1 VTPRGKEL
9 AGPVIHRWLKKP
21 IPAWWAMP
29 VILLVAFIYV
39 LNAWTPS
46 HYQQAAQI
54 LGLTD
59 VRPVFGKSRPV
70 RSDEWSVA
78 TPYFQIAVASDL
90 GPIDRISPYHEPL
103 KTYFALPSRDWSM
116 AFKPD
121 LWGFLVL
128 DPAHAYSLH
137 FALLALASL
146 FGAILLLRQ
155 LGCGAG
161 VALAVSAMLFLS
173 QFVQVWWT
181 SSAPALGL
189 SLWPAVAYL
198 WPVRWWW
205 RLPALTC
212 VVAVWL
218 IGQIYPPLVVST
230 GLACAFAIAAF
241 RPDALR
247 PGRLIPAALA
257 AGAGGAIAW
266 LHYADLIPILSAT
279 VYPGQRVADGGG
291 VAPLQLAAH
300 LLPSLVTQR
309 FEPIALWPTNACEI
323 AVVGSFLPLAM
334 ACFCDHR
341 AVARW
346 MAGRRWAVA
355 VWSAGLLVML
365 AWMLLPIPGRF
376 APILNLTPPSRM
388 LWGFGLLLTMGLA
401 VIADGASWTLTRA
414 RVAVFTCVV
423 AAAWAASKLVL
434 SHAPLEPD
442 RFDLVIIPV
451 LLLLLALRG
460 LAPQALPPR
469 RLALSAVALTT
480 AITFGGF
487 NPIQSAVPIFAPQKS
502 AVLDTFAAYA
512 KANPK
517 GWVIALGMYGSTIN
531 GAGAPAI
538 NHTLLQPQL
547 GVFRAAYPDLDR
559 KTLNGVFNR
568 YAHIMPA
575 IAWSP
580 SLALA
585 DVAAA
590 PPDPFAIPLPADVE
604 ARVTGAQGPE
614 RGGVE
619 QVAVVQLGPR
629 RWGVTAG
636 GWSDWSGVRPDQRL
650 RVSLDESVGRILKA
664 TAFRLPR
671 PDIVAKLGDPALFAA
686 GFGLR
691 LEVETPAISTTFPA
705 QRIQVAAVGGR
716 GGALALPM
724 AAARPEAAVAVTWPQ
739 RAGAR

>member
-1 VTPRGKEL
+1 VVR
-9 AGPVIHRWLKKP
+9 RWLRRP
-21 IPAWWAMP
+21 IPASCAHV
-29 VILLVAFIYV
+29 VILVLALIYA
-39 LNAWTPS
+39 LNVWTPS
-46 HYQQAAQI
+46 HYQQAAAI
-54 LGLTD
+54 LG
-59 VRPVFGKSRPV
+59 VSNVKPVFGKSRPV

-90 GPIDRISPYHEPL
+90 GPRDRISPYREPL

-137 FALLALASL
+137 FALLALAGL
-146 FGAILLLRQ
+146 YGAILLLRQ
-155 LGCGAG
+155 FGCGAG

-181 SSAPALGL
+181 SNAPALGL
-189 SLWPAVAYL
+189 SLWPAVVYL
-198 WPVRWWW
+198 WPARWWW

-212 VVAVWL
+212 VVAVSL
-218 IGQIYPPLVVST
+218 IGQLYPPLVVST
-230 GLACAFAIAAF
+230 GLACAFAVAAF
-241 RPDALR
+241 RRDALR
-247 PGRLIPAALA
+247 AGRLIPAAVAAA
-257 AGAGGAIAW
+257 AGAAIAW
-266 LHYADLIPILSAT
+266 LHYADLIPILSVT

-300 LLPSLVTQR
+300 LFPSLVTQR
-309 FEPIALWPTNACEI
+309 FEPIALWPSNACEI

-341 AVARW
+341 AIARW
-346 MAGRRWAVA
+346 MTGRRWTVA

-365 AWMLLPIPGRF
+365 AWMLVPVPGRF
-376 APILNLTPPSRM
+376 APILNLMPPSRT
-388 LWGFGLLLTMGLA
+388 LWGFGLLLTIGLA
-401 VIADGASWTLTRA
+401 VIADGVSWTLTRV
-414 RVAVFTCVV
+414 RVAVFVCVV
-423 AAAWAASKLVL
+423 AAAWAVSKLIL

-442 RFDLVIIPV
+442 RFDLAIIPV

-480 AITFGGF
+480 AVTFGGF

-502 AVLDTFAAYA
+502 AVLETFAAYA

-517 GWVIALGMYGSTIN
+517 GWVVAPGMYGSTIN
-531 GAGAPAI
+531 GAGLPAI

-547 GVFRAAYPDLDR
+547 GVFRTAYPDLDP
-559 KTLNGVFNR
+559 KTFNRVFNR
-568 YAHIMPA
+568 YAHIMPTV
-575 IAWSP
+575 AWSP

-585 DVAAA
+585 DVVAA
-590 PPDPFAIPLPADVE
+590 PPDPFAIPAPVDVE
-604 ARVTGAQGPE
+604 RRATGAQGPE

-629 RWGVTAG
+629 RWGVTAS
-636 GWSDWSGVRPDQRL
+636 GWCDWSGVRPDQRL
-650 RVSLDESVGRILKA
+650 GVSLDGDVGRILKA

-671 PDIVAKLGDPALFAA
+671 PDIVAKLGDPAVFAA

-691 LEVETPAISTTFPA
+691 LEVETPGISPTFPA

-724 AAARPEAAVAVTWPQ
+724 AAAQPEAAVAVTWPQ
-739 RAGAR
+739 RAGGR